1 MVVQGVDWVREV
13 HRHTSIT
20 KAGTNWVVFR
30 SVQVQEV
37 QVQVQVKVKVG
48 VCRSSDN
55 ERVHSLE
62 ELRRLLEEGGH
73 SAQELDTVTFT
84 SDKQHSIVSNKVPP
98 RSYLH
103 YYSDYKLYLTF

>member
-37 QVQVQVKVKVG
+37 QVKVNVKVG

-62 ELRRLLEEGGH
+62 ELRQLLEEGGH
-73 SAQELDTVTFT
+73 SAQELDTLTFT

>member
-1 MVVQGVDWVREV
+1 MQE
-13 HRHTSIT
+13 
-20 KAGTNWVVFR
+20 
-30 SVQVQEV
+30 QEV
-37 QVQVQVKVKVG
+37 QVQVS

-73 SAQELDTVTFT
+73 SGQELDTITFT

-103 YYSDYKLYLTF
+103 YYI